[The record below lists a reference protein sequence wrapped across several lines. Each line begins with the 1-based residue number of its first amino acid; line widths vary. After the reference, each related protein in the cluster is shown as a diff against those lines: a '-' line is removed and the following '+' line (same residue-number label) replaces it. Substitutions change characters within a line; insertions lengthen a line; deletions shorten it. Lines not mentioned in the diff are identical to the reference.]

1 MRTPHRRI
9 RSKLEAGERVFG
21 ITAQLPSPDVA
32 EIAGYAGLDFVWID
46 AEHGTMDLGDINQ
59 LIRAAD
65 AAGIDSIVRVPDHN
79 PSFIQ
84 RVLDAGATGIM
95 APHVRNVADATAV
108 VAAAKFAPEGIRGAC
123 PATRAVGHLT
133 FDWPAEYRRANA
145 DVLVFGLIEDAEG
158 VHNVEA
164 IASESGLDGLV
175 FGPFDLSQE
184 AGLEGNVSH
193 PDIEKMHRRVTS
205 AVRAAGIEYVAIPSW
220 EFGGIEQLAENSRIF
235 NISADRGALFLA
247 FATARAELAGK
258 LAQAG
263 VDKVAEGADQ

>member
-1 MRTPHRRI
+1 MRTPPRRI
-9 RSKLEAGERVFG
+9 RNKLETGERVYG
-21 ITAQLPSPDVA
+21 VTAQLPSPEVA
-32 EIAGYAGLDFVWID
+32 EIAGYAGLDYVWID

-95 APHVRNVADATAV
+95 APHVRNVADASAI

-123 PATRAVGHLT
+123 PSTRAVGHLT
-133 FDWPAEYRRANA
+133 FDWVTEYRRANA

-164 IASESGLDGLV
+164 IASRSGLDGLV

-184 AGLEGNVSH
+184 AGLEGNIRH
-193 PDIEKMHRRVTS
+193 PDIEKMHSRVTS
-205 AVRAAGIEYVAIPSW
+205 AARAAGIEYVAIPGW
-220 EFGGIEQLAENSRIF
+220 EPGGIAQLAENSRIL
-235 NISADRGALFLA
+235 NVTGDRGGMFVA
-247 FATARAELAGK
+247 FQAAHAELADK
-258 LAQAG
+258 LAQVDVDVDVDG
-263 VDKVAEGADQ
+263 VKE

>member
-95 APHVRNVADATAV
+95 APHVRSVADAAAV
-108 VAAAKFAPEGIRGAC
+108 VSAAKFSPAGIRGAC

-133 FDWPAEYRRANA
+133 FEWPTEYRRANA

-158 VHNVEA
+158 VDNVEA
-164 IASESGLDGLV
+164 IARESGLDGLV

-184 AGLEGNVSH
+184 AGLEGNVGH
-193 PDIEKMHRRVTS
+193 PDIEKMHQRVT
-205 AVRAAGIEYVAIPSW
+205 AAARAAGIEYVALPGW
-220 EFGGIEQLAENSRIF
+220 EFGGIEQLAQNGRIF
-235 NISADRGALFLA
+235 NVTGDRGALFMA
-247 FATARAELAGK
+247 FRTAHAELVGK
-258 LAQAG
+258 RAQAG
-263 VDKVAEGADQ
+263 ADGVGE

>member
-1 MRTPHRRI
+1 VRTPHRRI

-21 ITAQLPSPDVA
+21 ITAQLPSPDIA

-46 AEHGTMDLGDINQ
+46 AEHGTMDLADINQ

-65 AAGIDSIVRVPDHN
+65 AGGIDSIVRVPDHN

-95 APHVRNVADATAV
+95 APHVRSVADAAAV
-108 VAAAKFAPEGIRGAC
+108 VSAAKFSPAGIRGAC

-133 FDWPAEYRRANA
+133 FEWPAEYRRANA

-158 VHNVEA
+158 VDGVEA
-164 IASESGLDGLV
+164 IARESGLDGLV

-184 AGLEGNVSH
+184 AGLEGNVAH
-193 PDIEKMHRRVTS
+193 PDIEKMHQRVT
-205 AVRAAGIEYVAIPSW
+205 AAARAAGIEYVALPGW
-220 EFGGIEQLAENSRIF
+220 EFGGIEQLAENGRIF
-235 NISADRGALFLA
+235 NVTGDRGALFMA
-247 FATARAELAGK
+247 FQTARAELAGK

-263 VDKVAEGADQ
+263 ADGVGE